1 LSLTIW
7 RIVKEKHAK
16 TAFKGEGA
24 RLFGG
29 RWNSSGTSMVYTAQT
44 QSLAILEMLVHLDS
58 LDVLK
63 RYVLFGVEI
72 EEALIASVDLSLLPR
87 NWKVDPVLASV
98 QAVGD
103 RWAAGRDS
111 VALSVPSAL
120 VPDERN
126 FLLNLA
132 HPDFSKLRIGKPM
145 KFQFDPRLSKKRR

>member
-1 LSLTIW
+1 
-7 RIVKEKHAK
+7 
-16 TAFKGEGA
+16 
-24 RLFGG
+24 
-29 RWNSSGTSMVYTAQT
+29 
-44 QSLAILEMLVHLDS
+44 
-58 LDVLK
+58 
-63 RYVLFGVEI
+63 VEI